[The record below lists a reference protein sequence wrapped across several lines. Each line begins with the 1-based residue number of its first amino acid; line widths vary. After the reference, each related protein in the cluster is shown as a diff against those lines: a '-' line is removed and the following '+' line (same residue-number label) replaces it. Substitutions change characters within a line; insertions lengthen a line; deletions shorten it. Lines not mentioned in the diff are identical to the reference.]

1 MDSRAA
7 ARLVRRAASSR
18 RRPEIQ
24 NFQGKEPQLM
34 EYIAVIYT
42 LNVGENPPHT
52 EASVAV
58 HSIPGYV
65 ISDLKQAI
73 DYEYDRIYKR
83 LDLKN
88 KMPVVHVYERLSCGI
103 TDYADACIILEIRK
117 FLIEKYIEKT
127 KDEQSYGCNN
137 I

>member
-1 MDSRAA
+1 
-7 ARLVRRAASSR
+7 
-18 RRPEIQ
+18 
-24 NFQGKEPQLM
+24 M
-34 EYIAVIYT
+34 EYITVIYT

-88 KMPVVHVYERLSCGI
+88 KMPVVHVYERLSSGI
-103 TDYADACIILEIRK
+103 TDYADACIIHEIRK